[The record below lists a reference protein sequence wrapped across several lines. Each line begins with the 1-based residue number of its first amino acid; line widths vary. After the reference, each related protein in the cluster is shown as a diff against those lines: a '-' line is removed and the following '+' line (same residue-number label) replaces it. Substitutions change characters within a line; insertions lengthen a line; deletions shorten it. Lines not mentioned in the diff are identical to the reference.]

1 MNTSPVTLR
10 AAASAAEV
18 VARRVS
24 ALLCLGLMFVLV
36 AGLAHWTHGFEVW
49 TFEGRRQEQV
59 LAGELRAAPVPLR
72 ASDGNV
78 LHWWGDDDVAPTAQ
92 LVAFVYTRCPSVCRV
107 LGSEYQ
113 QMQQELAE
121 RRATDPTQRG
131 VRLVSISFDVDH
143 DDPARLA
150 RYGADMGVDPQ
161 HWTLAVPATQDDAS
175 ALLRSLGVVV
185 VPDGAGGFVHNG
197 AIHLLDERG
206 RLRGLYEFDQWP
218 QALEAAQRL
227 SITRRRPSP

>member
-1 MNTSPVTLR
+1 MNTRHVTRR
-10 AAASAAEV
+10 APASAAEG

-24 ALLCLGLMFVLV
+24 ALLCLGLMVMLV

-49 TFEGRRQEQV
+49 TFEGRRQVQV
-59 LAGELRAAPVPLR
+59 RAGELRARPVLLR
-72 ASDGNV
+72 ANDGSV
-78 LHWWGDDDVAPTAQ
+78 LRWWGDDGAAPAAQ

-107 LGSEYQ
+107 LGDEFQ
-113 QMQQELAE
+113 QMQRALAT
-121 RRATDPTQRG
+121 RPDDGPTLRG
-131 VRLVSISFDVDH
+131 LRLVSISFDIAH
-143 DDPARLA
+143 DDPAQLA
-150 RYGADMGVDPQ
+150 GYAAEMRIDPRY
-161 HWTLAVPATQDDAS
+161 WTLAVPATPGDTS

-206 RLRGLYEFDQWP
+206 RLRGLYEFERWP

-227 SITRRRPSP
+227 ALAGPGVPR